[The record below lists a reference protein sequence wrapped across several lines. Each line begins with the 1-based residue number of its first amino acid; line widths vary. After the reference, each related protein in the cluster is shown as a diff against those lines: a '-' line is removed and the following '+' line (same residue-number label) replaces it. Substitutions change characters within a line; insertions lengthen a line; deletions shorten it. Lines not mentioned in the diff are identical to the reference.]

1 MPMEWKTD
9 SLDKE
14 LIQQPFYEDIL
25 FFQVKDL
32 VKRIKSLLEGNFPA
46 IWVEGEVS
54 HLRHSQSGNVY
65 FNLVDE
71 DAVLKAIV
79 FNTNKYQVTP
89 YLKEGVR
96 VLCFG
101 RLNFYPRSGEC
112 FFIVRRMEAVGR
124 GLLALKKEALI
135 QKYREFFDPNRKKE
149 LPRFPKKIAII
160 TSLFGAALKDFLKVV
175 EGRWNLEVL
184 VYPVRVQGEGAE
196 SEIVE
201 AIEDINQYFNQVDLI
216 LITRGGGST
225 EDLAPFYT
233 EEILLGIKDSKIP
246 VVSAVGHEI
255 DYTICDLIADKRCPT
270 PSAAARE
277 IIPDKEEWIKH
288 LEIFRKKYERQ
299 IEAIFRGFETHL
311 YLLKLKLQEKSPF
324 SRLEKVETK
333 LSRYSKELPF
343 RLETL
348 LLEKERRLNEVKEK
362 FFKEFERFFEK
373 KVELLSKLR
382 SLLQSNSPLRILQ
395 KGYSIVKSCKSGK
408 ILKRAGEVERGELL
422 EVILSEG
429 KLVVEVKEIKHE

>member
-1 MPMEWKTD
+1 MEWKTD
-9 SLDKE
+9 SVEKE
-14 LIQQPFYEDIL
+14 FVQSALYEDVL

-65 FNLVDE
+65 FNLIDE

-79 FNTNKYQVTP
+79 FSTNKYQVTP
-89 YLKEGVR
+89 YLREGIR

-135 QKYREFFDPNRKKE
+135 KKYKEFFDPNRKKE
-149 LPRFPKKIAII
+149 IPRFPKKIAII

-175 EGRWNLEVL
+175 ENRWSLEVL
-184 VYPVRVQGEGAE
+184 IYPVRVQGEGAE
-196 SEIVE
+196 NEIVE
-201 AIEDINQYFNQVDLI
+201 AIKDINTKFNFVDLI

-277 IIPDKEEWIKH
+277 IVPDKDEWIKH
-288 LEIFRKKYERQ
+288 LEIYRKKYERQ
-299 IEAIFRGFETHL
+299 IEAYFRNFEARL
-311 YLLKLKLQEKSPF
+311 YYLKLQLQERSPF
-324 SRLEKVETK
+324 SKLEKIETK
-333 LSRYSKELPF
+333 LSRYFQEIPF
-343 RLETL
+343 RMETL
-348 LLEKERRLNEVKEK
+348 ILEKERRLKDVKER

-373 KVELLSKLR
+373 KAEILSKLR
-382 SLLQSNSPLRILQ
+382 SLLNSNSPLRILQ

-408 ILKRAGEVERGELL
+408 ILKRAGEAEEGELL
-422 EVILSEG
+422 EVILSQG
-429 KLVVEVKEIKHE
+429 RLVVEVKEIKDE